1 MIHQM
6 SKYSFLIYH
15 KEYEDFLLRLRALG
29 VVHVSEHTDPRTQAE
44 LQALIEERN
53 ALLALRRSYAQ
64 LVPETKE
71 ETLPQTASDPAE
83 HQPQSAVQ
91 ECRQSLE
98 KLTALRTKRAQLSQE
113 IKSQEPWG
121 DFSLERVQA
130 LQQAG
135 YELAFYSAS
144 LSSYT
149 PDFETQYEAI
159 PIARV
164 GSQQYFVRLISLH
177 QQADP
182 QPQIPAERISTPSQS
197 LQELM
202 RRMDQSY
209 AEEETLMHQLRA
221 MRTRY
226 LHAIAEADREL
237 TNRYSLGAA
246 RLQGL
251 PEAGDSLMW
260 LEGWV
265 PTADAP
271 DLEQALH
278 AEGYFCQATEIK
290 EEDRIPIKL
299 KNSAF
304 TRLFEPITGM
314 FSLPNYGEFDQ
325 TVLFAPF
332 FMLFFGL
339 CMGDAGYGVLIFA
352 VATVLRLRTSGATK
366 DIAALVQWLGA
377 AAALTGLATGSLFG
391 TTLGYATDKG
401 YIFHQDNMM
410 TISVAIGLV
419 QILFAKG
426 VAAYKTKVQR
436 GTKYAL
442 APFAWIILLL
452 GIGAVIGL
460 PMLELSLP
468 QWVHYVV
475 YTMVGLSALVVFFFN
490 SPGKNPLLNFG
501 TGLWNAYNVISGLL
515 GDTLSYI
522 RLYAIG
528 LTGAILGGVF
538 NGLAIEQTE
547 GLPAVLRFIVAGI
560 ILILGHGLNISL
572 AMISSFVHPLRLTFV
587 EYYKNSEFEGGG
599 TAYAPLKEEQ

>member
-29 VVHVSEHTDPRTQAE
+29 VVHVSQHTDPRSLVE
-44 LQALIEERN
+44 LQALLEERN

-64 LVPETKE
+64 LVPETKDE
-71 ETLPQTASDPAE
+71 AQAQPSAEWASHLPQAMVED
-83 HQPQSAVQ
+83 
-91 ECRQSLE
+91 CRQSLE
-98 KLTALRTKRAQLSQE
+98 ALSALRAQRQQLLQQ
-113 IKSQEPWG
+113 IRTQAPWG
-121 DFSLERVQA
+121 HFSRERVQE
-130 LQQAG
+130 LEQAG

-144 LSSYT
+144 LSAYT
-149 PDFETQYEAI
+149 ADFEAQYDAV

-164 GSQQYFVRLISLH
+164 GSQQYFVRLISHH
-177 QQADP
+177 QQEGKVSH
-182 QPQIPAERISTPSQS
+182 IPAERIPIPTQS
-197 LQELM
+197 LEELQTELEACDAQEL
-202 RRMDQSY
+202 S
-209 AEEETLMHQLRA
+209 LMGKLRA
-221 MRTRY
+221 SREAY
-226 LHAIAEADREL
+226 LCAIDEADREL

-251 PEAGDSLMW
+251 PEAGDSLIW

-265 PTADAP
+265 PTEDAP
-271 DLEQALH
+271 ALETALH
-278 AEGYFCQATEIK
+278 AEGYFCQATEIQ

-339 CMGDAGYGVLIFA
+339 CMGDAGYGVLIFL
-352 VATVLRLRTSGATK
+352 VATALRLRTSGATR
-366 DIAALVQWLGA
+366 DIAALVQWLGIA
-377 AAALTGLATGSLFG
+377 ASLTGLATGSLFG
-391 TTLGYATDKG
+391 TTLGYAEDKE
-401 YIFHQDNMM
+401 YIFHQDKMM
-410 TISVAIGLV
+410 TFSVIIGLV

-426 VAAYKTKVQR
+426 VAAYKTKIQR
-436 GTKYAL
+436 GTQYAL

-452 GIGAVIGL
+452 GIGAMIGL
-460 PMLELSLP
+460 PMLKMSLP
-468 QWVHYVV
+468 QWVHYLLYGV
-475 YTMVGLSALVVFFFN
+475 VGLSALVAFFYN
-490 SPGKNPLLNFG
+490 SPGKNPLLNLG
-501 TGLWNAYNVISGLL
+501 AGLWNAYNVASGLL

-538 NGLAIEQTE
+538 NSLAIEQTE
-547 GLPAVLRFIVAGI
+547 GLPTALRFVVAGI
-560 ILILGHGLNISL
+560 ILILGHGLNIAL

-599 TAYAPLKEEQ
+599 TAYSPLKEQ

>member
-15 KEYEDFLLRLRALG
+15 KEYEDFLLRLRSLG
-29 VVHVSEHTDPRTQAE
+29 VVHVSQHTDPRSQAE

-53 ALLALRRSYAQ
+53 ALQALRRSYAQ
-64 LVPETKE
+64 LVPETTDE
-71 ETLPQTASDPAE
+71 ALLSPTAGHADDLPQVMVET
-83 HQPQSAVQ
+83 
-91 ECRQSLE
+91 CRQSLE
-98 KLTALRTKRAQLSQE
+98 SLTALRTQRAQLIAQ

-121 DFSLERVQA
+121 YFSLERVQA
-130 LQQAG
+130 LEQAG

-144 LSSYT
+144 LSTYT
-149 PDFETQYEAI
+149 PDFEAQYQAV

-164 GSQQYFVRLISLH
+164 GSQQYFVRLLSHH
-177 QQADP
+177 QPEDKQAH
-182 QPQIPAERISTPSQS
+182 IPAERIPIPTQG
-197 LQELM
+197 LEDLVAQLDEYNA
-202 RRMDQSY
+202 Q
-209 AEEETLMHQLRA
+209 EEELQSTLRA
-221 MRTRY
+221 RRAMY
-226 LHAIAEADREL
+226 LQAIEQADREL

-251 PEAGDSLMW
+251 PEAGDSLIW

-271 DLEQALH
+271 ELERALH
-278 AEGYFCQATEIK
+278 AEGYFCQGTEIK
-290 EEDRIPIKL
+290 DEDRIPIKL

-339 CMGDAGYGVLIFA
+339 CMGDAGYGILIF
-352 VATVLRLRTSGATK
+352 VIATILRLRTSGASK
-366 DIAALVQWLGA
+366 DIAALVQWLGVA
-377 AAALTGLATGSLFG
+377 ASVTGLATGSLFG
-391 TTLGYATDKG
+391 TTLSYATDKG

-410 TISVAIGLV
+410 AISVVIGLV

-442 APFAWIILLL
+442 APFAWLILLL

-475 YTMVGLSALVVFFFN
+475 YGVVGLSALVAFFYN
-490 SPGKNPLLNFG
+490 TPGKNPLLNLG
-501 TGLWNAYNVISGLL
+501 TGLWNAYNVASGLL

-538 NGLAIEQTE
+538 NGLAIDQTE
-547 GLPAVLRFIVAGI
+547 GLPPVLRFIVAGI
-560 ILILGHGLNISL
+560 ILILGHGLNIAL

-599 TAYAPLKEEQ
+599 TAYNPLKEQ